1 MNMKKY
7 ILTIFLLLSPLPSL
21 ANNKNCDSL
30 AKVVMEG
37 LLKNTLTVEQY
48 EKAKGICTKQALNGI
63 AEAQYH
69 LGGLNT
75 VHIGNVYPND
85 AEMWKWINISAENGY
100 AKAQS
105 FLGRSFENEK
115 NYLRKKD
122 IGLAIKWH
130 TLAAEQRDIAS
141 MVRLEE
147 IYRTGLHGVKA
158 DVELADY
165 WAMQIEK

>member
-1 MNMKKY
+1 MNMKKI
-7 ILTIFLLLSPLPSL
+7 ILTIFLIFSPLPSL
-21 ANNKNCDSL
+21 AENQNCDSL
-30 AKVVMEG
+30 AKVVMGG
-37 LLKNTLTVEQY
+37 LWKNNLTIEQY
-48 EKAKGICTKQALNGI
+48 EKAKEICTKQALNGNP
-63 AEAQYH
+63 EAQYH

-75 VHIGNVYPND
+75 VHIGGVYPND

-115 NYLRKKD
+115 NYIRKKD

-130 TLAAEQRDIAS
+130 TLAAEQHDIAS

-147 IYRTGLHGVKA
+147 IYRTGLPGVKA
-158 DVELADY
+158 DIEKADY
-165 WAMQIEK
+165 WAKQLKK